1 MKAKNVIIVLLL
13 AGTAGAG
20 AAATLYAIQA
30 ADAQR
35 QVEIAEANLDALGDT
50 IQRYIS
56 DSTQTATLMAT
67 QADVNGDSITG
78 LLASLSG
85 AVAGRDQTLRALST
99 LRVEFSTLQGEFES
113 VDVEVHEADPDEP
126 DVPATEEATFE
137 VGGPPIQGS
146 LSVLYRPTL
155 PWTLTTN
162 LTVSPFNQTYSVG
175 CDDVR
180 RAIVNITTPDWVTT
194 TPQRGVIA
202 PDVCNPV
209 QPRPVLSFSM
219 GKSIWGVAG
228 GVIGWFLH
236 DLLSGGSDS
245 PGPSNPYPECY
256 DDWGC
261 R

>member
-1 MKAKNVIIVLLL
+1 MSAKNVIIVLLL

-20 AAATLYAIQA
+20 AAATVYAMQA

-35 QVEIAEANLDALGDT
+35 QVEIAEANIDAMGDT
-50 IQRYIS
+50 IQRYVS

-85 AVAGRDQTLRALST
+85 AVSGRSQTLRALST
-99 LRVEFSTLQGEFES
+99 LRLEFSALQGEFES

-126 DVPATEEATFE
+126 DEPATAEATFE
-137 VGGPPIQGS
+137 VEGPPIQGS

-155 PWTLTTN
+155 PWTLRTN

-175 CDDVR
+175 CDQLN
-180 RAIVNITTPDWVTT
+180 RAIVNITTPEWVTT
-194 TPQRGVIA
+194 TPERGVIA

-219 GKSIWGVAG
+219 GKSVWGIAG
-228 GVIGWFLH
+228 GVVGWLLH
-236 DLLSGGSDS
+236 DLLSGSTAS
-245 PGPSNPYPECY
+245 PSNPYPECY
-256 DDWGC
+256 DEWGC
-261 R
+261 G